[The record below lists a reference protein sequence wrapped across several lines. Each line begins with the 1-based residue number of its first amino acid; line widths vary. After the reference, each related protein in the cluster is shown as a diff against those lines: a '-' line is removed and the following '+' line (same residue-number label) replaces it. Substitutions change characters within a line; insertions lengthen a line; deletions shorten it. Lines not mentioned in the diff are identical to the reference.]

1 MSTTENKIETVKK
14 DLTASVLVKIQ
25 EFEKLKQLTLPAD
38 YSAENA
44 LKAAYIAL
52 QEVKTSSG
60 KSALEACNP
69 ASIGNALL
77 KMVVW
82 GLSPLKKQCSFI
94 AYGEKLECSVE
105 YSGNIALAKRY
116 GGLKTIKAN
125 VVYKDDVFEFETD
138 IESGRKKIVKHTQT
152 LNNFGKE
159 IIGAY
164 AFYELEDGTKDVE
177 IMSMDQIKAS
187 WNQGAMKGNSPAHK
201 NFPDQMAMKTVYNRA
216 CKLLI
221 RSSNDSVLFPPSSSE
236 EEEKVDKVSE
246 DVKHEVLTNANRN
259 PVDFPE
265 AEIISE
271 TKTEEVKV
279 EEQVIDRP

>member
-1 MSTTENKIETVKK
+1 MSTENKIVTVKK
-14 DLTASVLVKIQ
+14 DVTASVLAKVQ
-25 EFEKLKQLTLPAD
+25 EFEKLKQLVLPAD

-60 KSALEACNP
+60 KSALEACTP

-82 GLSPLKKQCSFI
+82 GLSPLKKQCNFI
-94 AYGEKLECSVE
+94 AYGEKLECGVE

-116 GGLKTIKAN
+116 GSLKSIKAN

-152 LNNFGKE
+152 LSSFGKE

-177 IMSMDQIKAS
+177 IMSMEQIKAS

-236 EEEKVDKVSE
+236 DEPTPDKVVE
-246 DVKHEVLTNANRN
+246 DVKHEVLENANKN
-259 PVDFPE
+259 PIDFAD

-271 TKTEEVKV
+271 TKIVEVKETEEP
-279 EEQVIDRP
+279 VIDRP